1 MPERGMRVVFEGG
14 DGVGKSTI
22 MQMLAERNRRERGVR
37 TFTLEEPDSI
47 RDETGKALVPIS
59 EELRTIIKS
68 KKYGRSALS
77 NVHLFD
83 VSRRENLLQGIE
95 PALAAGIDV
104 YCARDWDS
112 TNAYQGF
119 GQGWDLDEIRR
130 MVLEAT
136 SEDYMNPDFK
146 FYLDLPED
154 VRIQRLASRDNM
166 ATLDTFE
173 SMQSDFHL
181 RVAEGYRTLAR
192 INDRP
197 LISALPPRDEIG
209 EEIWRHMFAIAA

>member
-1 MPERGMRVVFEGG
+1 MPERGIRVVFEGG

-47 RDETGKALVPIS
+47 RDETGKALVPIA

-68 KKYGRSALS
+68 KKYRRSALS
-77 NVHLFD
+77 NVHLFNT
-83 VSRRENLLQGIE
+83 SRHENLLQGIE

-130 MVLEAT
+130 MVVEAT

-154 VRIQRLASRDNM
+154 MRLQRLAARDDK
-166 ATLDTFE
+166 AALDTFE
-173 SMQSDFHL
+173 SMQDDFHL

-192 INDRP
+192 MNNRP
-197 LISALPPRDEIG
+197 LISALPSREEIADEI
-209 EEIWRHMFAIAA
+209 WQHMYGKAA